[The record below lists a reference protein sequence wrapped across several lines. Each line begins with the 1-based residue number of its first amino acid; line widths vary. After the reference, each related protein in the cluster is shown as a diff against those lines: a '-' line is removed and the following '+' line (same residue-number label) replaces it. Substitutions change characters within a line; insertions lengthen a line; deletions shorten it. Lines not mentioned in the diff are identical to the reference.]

1 MKNILN
7 IILIS
12 ILTVG
17 YANAQDNLKT
27 VEYNEL
33 LELKVDENRF
43 EFGWLPDSY
52 RKTPCFRDYTHN
64 DIETELVDS
73 KSDSVFYKSLQPKR
87 NGLVIVPSNIKID
100 KKNKT
105 FQITGKINGGWKS
118 VIPFEFEIYIGR
130 RTDTISN
137 ITLSPISCYG
147 EVTFNGKKI
156 DSTIVVGHVPAFYL
170 SDFKKFNAYRGTKN
184 MKNSKYKEMLFDISA
199 IIDEKSIL
207 VFGLSSRYAEIFEIG
222 KLLTE

>member
-1 MKNILN
+1 MRNIRN

-12 ILTVG
+12 IFAVG
-17 YANAQDNLKT
+17 FVNAQDNSKT
-27 VEYNEL
+27 VEYDEL
-33 LELKVDENRF
+33 LKLKVDENRF
-43 EFGWLPDSY
+43 EFGWLPDAY
-52 RKTPCFRDYTHN
+52 RKTPCFRDYTDN
-64 DIETELVDS
+64 DIQTELVDS
-73 KSDSVFYKSLQPKR
+73 KTDSVFYKSSEPKR

-105 FQITGKINGGWKS
+105 FQITGKINGGWES
-118 VIPFEFEIYIGR
+118 AIPFEFEIYIGH

-137 ITLSPISCYG
+137 ITLSPNLHGDVY
-147 EVTFNGKKI
+147 FNGQKV
-156 DSTIVVGHVPAFYL
+156 DSTIVVDTVPAFYL
-170 SDFKKFNAYRGTKN
+170 SDFKKFEAYRGEKN
-184 MKNSKYKEMLFDISA
+184 IENSKYKEMLFEISA